1 MKTRRNLLWLC
12 LVALALA
19 FGLATAA
26 VADEY
31 QFIRTPGWDP
41 AAAATAGTSTATT
54 VGGAL
59 DAVFNS
65 VRATPGGSLTS
76 KVGATMLFIR

>member
-1 MKTRRNLLWLC
+1 MDTRRASLLTC
-12 LVALALA
+12 AFALAMA

-26 VADEY
+26 AADEY

-41 AAAATAGTSTATT
+41 AAASVAGTSSATT
-54 VGGAL
+54 AGGAL

-65 VRATPGGSLTS
+65 VRATPGGPLTS

>member
-1 MKTRRNLLWLC
+1 MKTRRKTLWPFMF
-12 LVALALA
+12 ALATA

-26 VADEY
+26 EADEY

-41 AAAATAGTSTATT
+41 VAAATAGTATATT

-65 VRATPGGSLTS
+65 VRATPGGPLSS
-76 KVGATMLFIR
+76 KVGATILIIR

>member
-1 MKTRRNLLWLC
+1 MNTRREPLWPYMFSLAI
-12 LVALALA
+12 AL
-19 FGLATAA
+19 GLATAA

-41 AAAATAGTSTATT
+41 VAAAIAGTSTATT

-65 VRATPGGSLTS
+65 VRATPGGPLTS
-76 KVGATMLFIR
+76 KVGATILFIR

>member
-1 MKTRRNLLWLC
+1 MKPRRKSLWPFT
-12 LVALALA
+12 VALAMA
-19 FGLATAA
+19 FGFASAA
-26 VADEY
+26 VAEEY

-41 AAAATAGTSTATT
+41 VATAIAGTSTATT

-65 VRATPGGSLTS
+65 VRATPGGPLTS
-76 KVGATMLFIR
+76 KVGATILFIR